1 MSFMQIYGGVK
12 MQYRHVQD
20 PKELREQERALAQ
33 AAQNEANIDFIAL
46 MCGVDLGDDEEVS
59 DDVESV

>member
-1 MSFMQIYGGVK
+1 MRYK
-12 MQYRHVQD
+12 HVQD

-33 AAQNEANIDFIAL
+33 AAQDEANINFIAL

-59 DDVESV
+59 EDVESV

>member
-1 MSFMQIYGGVK
+1 

-46 MCGVDLGDDEEVS
+46 MAGIDLGDDEEVEE
-59 DDVESV
+59 DE